1 MGARSFY
8 VYIIANR
15 IGGTLYIGVTN
26 DLVRRVFEHKSNTA
40 ESFTKKHDVNRL
52 VYFECFDDIEQAIQ
66 REKRLKKWTR
76 AWKISLIEKDNPN
89 WIDLYPQICRRMKA
103 HRRFQWRGLWIRGR
117 PVKPYEIHTS
127 RKLTQ
132 IQALR

>member
-8 VYIIANR
+8 IYILANR

-26 DLVRRVFEHKSNTA
+26 DLVRRAAEHRLKGA

-52 VYFECFDDIEQAIQ
+52 VYFECFDDIEQAIR
-66 REKRLKKWTR
+66 REKRVKKWTR

-89 WIDLYPQICRRMKA
+89 WIDLYPQIA
-103 HRRFQWRGLWIRGR
+103 GG
-117 PVKPYEIHTS
+117 
-127 RKLTQ
+127 
-132 IQALR
+132 